1 MGLIEVKKFTSAAEM
16 MAAHAATRNRLLY
29 GQPVKRT
36 LAPVVTAPEPA
47 PEREWFLQHD
57 AHVNARAVFL
67 LAQLTVRVRAIPLI
81 KEMCSAYG
89 YSYDEICSQR
99 KNRPLALAR
108 QKMMW
113 VVKQVT
119 LFSYPEIGRK
129 FGGRDHTTAIHAI
142 KKIDS
147 LIAANDPSVADLE
160 GWLV

>member
-1 MGLIEVKKFTSAAEM
+1 MGLIEAKTYTSAAEM
-16 MAAHAATRNRLLY
+16 LAAHAAIRNRLLY
-29 GQPVKRT
+29 GQPIRRT
-36 LAPVVTAPEPA
+36 LVPPPPE

-81 KEMCSAYG
+81 KEMCAAYG

-113 VVKQVT
+113 VVKQLT

-142 KKIDS
+142 KKIDA
-147 LIAANDPSVADLE
+147 LIAANDPSVADLK
-160 GWLV
+160 GWLE